1 MKKKQ
6 ATLMLIVTN
15 ACNLNCVYC
24 YEKHDN
30 RGTMPLEIAQKE
42 ISKVLNDSDKYSFIS
57 IQLFGGEPF
66 LCFELVKEICEWTWS
81 HDWKVPYMF
90 IISTNGT
97 MLRENVKKW
106 LLQNKERVRLIL
118 SADGDRDSQN
128 HNRSNSYDKIDYHF
142 FKFNWINPEVKM
154 TVSPYSLKNLSNDII
169 FFHKKG
175 FRFSDCNLAMG
186 IDWSDRH
193 NVATL
198 KNELKK
204 LVTYYIEHPQLTPAN
219 IINQEVGRC
228 ENKRVMYKWCGV
240 GRELMTVD
248 VDGKKYP
255 CNFITPMTFTEEQ
268 LDLLMRKD
276 YTNIR
281 ALVDK
286 KCFDTCYLYP
296 ICPTC
301 YGADFLYGG
310 SINQK
315 NKSACEVVK
324 VCAYYSAYL
333 QMKKLEKIDIS
344 DFTIE
349 DKGKMAKTIRS
360 IRKILSNYE
369 EYGD

>member
-1 MKKKQ
+1 MFITEITLNALTAADSVLIPVQAAYLPEKGLEQLITTISRVKKHLNPGI
-6 ATLMLIVTN
+6 TFEGILISML
-15 ACNLNCVYC
+15 
-24 YEKHDN
+24 N
-30 RGTMPLEIAQKE
+30 RK
-42 ISKVLNDSDKYSFIS
+42 
-57 IQLFGGEPF
+57 
-66 LCFELVKEICEWTWS
+66 WTWS

-128 HNRSNSYDKIDYHF
+128 HNRSNSYDKIDYRF

-268 LDLLMRKD
+268 LDLLP
-276 YTNIR
+276 YQYVP
-281 ALVDK
+281 A
-286 KCFDTCYLYP
+286 
-296 ICPTC
+296 
-301 YGADFLYGG
+301 
-310 SINQK
+310 
-315 NKSACEVVK
+315 
-324 VCAYYSAYL
+324 
-333 QMKKLEKIDIS
+333 
-344 DFTIE
+344 
-349 DKGKMAKTIRS
+349 
-360 IRKILSNYE
+360 
-369 EYGD
+369 